1 MAGAAICDGKTLQIV
16 PSGGSENDDIL
27 FRDANPKRS
36 PTPPPTGINSRFTAD
51 RQSWFYGADFGTQ
64 DFSFSAV
71 QSLFPNRSRGARCCR
86 HSVAEFISCFVVGV
100 TSGSSSPQAT
110 LLWLAFPLQ

>member
-1 MAGAAICDGKTLQIV
+1 
-16 PSGGSENDDIL
+16 
-27 FRDANPKRS
+27 
-36 PTPPPTGINSRFTAD
+36 
-51 RQSWFYGADFGTQ
+51 
-64 DFSFSAV
+64 
-71 QSLFPNRSRGARCCR
+71 LFPNRSRGARCCR